1 MTDSKTNV
9 KKSSTW
15 IRLAYMVLFG
25 VFLIPLG
32 RFVLGFI
39 IIGQFLV
46 VLVKGRDND
55 NLRNLGQSLGE
66 WIYRGILFLT
76 FNTEA
81 KPFPFEEWPVMEP
94 SAGYSADSTDQPKES
109 DIVETE
115 VVADDDSNI
124 PTFVASEDADKSDGD
139 ESGKDK

>member
-1 MTDSKTNV
+1 M
-9 KKSSTW
+9 
-15 IRLAYMVLFG
+15 
-25 VFLIPLG
+25 
-32 RFVLGFI
+32 
-39 IIGQFLV
+39 
-46 VLVKGRDND
+46 LVKGKDND
-55 NLRNLGQSLGE
+55 NLRNLGQALGE

-76 FNTEA
+76 FNTEV

-94 SAGYSADSTDQPKES
+94 SSGYSADSEADQAEAT

-124 PTFVASEDADKSDGD
+124 PTFVASEEAEQSDGD

>member
-1 MTDSKTNV
+1 MTDSKANV

-94 SAGYSADSTDQPKES
+94 SAGYSADSTDQQKES